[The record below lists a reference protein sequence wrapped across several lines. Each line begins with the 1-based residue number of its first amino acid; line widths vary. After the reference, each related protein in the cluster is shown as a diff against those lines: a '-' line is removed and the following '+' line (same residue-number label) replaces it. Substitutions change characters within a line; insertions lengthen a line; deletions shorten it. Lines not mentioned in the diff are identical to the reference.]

1 MNKRI
6 RTTLTWLS
14 YLGIVFLIWNALPVQ
29 LPSLGGTPAA
39 AAKTR

>member
-14 YLGIVFLIWNALPVQ
+14 YLGIVFLIWHALPVQ
-29 LPSLGGTPAA
+29 LPNLGGTPAA
-39 AAKTR
+39 AKSR